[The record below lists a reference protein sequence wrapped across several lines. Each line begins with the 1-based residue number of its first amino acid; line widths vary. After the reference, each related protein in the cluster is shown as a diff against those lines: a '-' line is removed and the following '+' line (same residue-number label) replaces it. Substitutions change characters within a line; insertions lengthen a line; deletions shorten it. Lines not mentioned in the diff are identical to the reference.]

1 MAEANISKKRAK
13 QAELVWHVF
22 LRSKGAAFYSRKNII
37 ENVSKVLIKRMRCT
51 TMNLSAEAEMLQGKN
66 I

>member
-22 LRSKGAAFYSRKNII
+22 LRSKAAAFYSRKNII
-37 ENVSKVLIKRMRCT
+37 ENVSKPLIKHVRCT
-51 TMNLSAEAEMLQGKN
+51 TMNLSAEEEMLQ
-66 I
+66 